1 MPSPSSNARRLAKRA
16 LPSLASLVVLAAMLT
31 ESALRDFLLVNLGVQ
46 LVIFVGVACIPG
58 WRTLRMSYVD
68 IAWPWGLVALGVLTL
83 AMSDRSPLAI
93 AVAVVFL
100 VMGGRMGIA
109 ALALWRHGELDR
121 ELPRYRFQRKR
132 WAKATLGSERLDLVA
147 EILVQAISNI
157 TVMAVPAAL
166 VIAIDGAGMSAV
178 AAAGVILWAVSWVL
192 ESVADLQKLRF
203 VRSMSTT
210 NTRGYCDVGLW
221 NYSRHPNYFFQWM
234 QWNAIIVL
242 CLPVLRSASVEFT
255 PVAAIGAGL
264 GLFALSASMYWCL
277 VFYTGAVPAEYYSA
291 QKRPGY
297 RDYQARTNRFMPGFS
312 RHKPSAGHI
321 VS

>member
-1 MPSPSSNARRLAKRA
+1 
-16 LPSLASLVVLAAMLT
+16 MLT

-291 QKRPGY
+291 QKRSGY